1 MLQSVHLAGPLV
13 ADLRCYRAFSWKRY
27 TEHQLHTPCRIAVD
41 LRKPKAQA
49 LLQSISFPPAPM
61 PTVTIADILQLK
73 ELQRFDL
80 MAIASKILEERKG
93 C

>member
-1 MLQSVHLAGPLV
+1 
-13 ADLRCYRAFSWKRY
+13 
-27 TEHQLHTPCRIAVD
+27 
-41 LRKPKAQA
+41 
-49 LLQSISFPPAPM
+49 M

-93 C
+93 SHGLQIFDVRLVDGSKQSNSDTTEFASPPITLVLER

>member
-1 MLQSVHLAGPLV
+1 
-13 ADLRCYRAFSWKRY
+13 
-27 TEHQLHTPCRIAVD
+27 
-41 LRKPKAQA
+41 
-49 LLQSISFPPAPM
+49 M